1 MPSAVEQR
9 NHNPRVVGST
19 PTAAT
24 NGGYPNNPVLAGNI
38 LNPYSPEDS
47 VDTGENG
54 KDQAGTSSAAIQ
66 RLNSAAIQRR
76 LLTPFKM
83 PSLQVVIAAWPH
95 LGPDAK
101 RRIMA
106 IIRTE
111 DEKARSRQTLP
122 SDGM

>member
-1 MPSAVEQR
+1 
-9 NHNPRVVGST
+9 
-19 PTAAT
+19 
-24 NGGYPNNPVLAGNI
+24 
-38 LNPYSPEDS
+38 
-47 VDTGENG
+47 
-54 KDQAGTSSAAIQ
+54 
-66 RLNSAAIQRR
+66 
-76 LLTPFKM
+76 
-83 PSLQVVIAAWPH
+83 VIAAWPH

>member
-1 MPSAVEQR
+1 MPSAVE
-9 NHNPRVVGST
+9 GC
-19 PTAAT
+19 
-24 NGGYPNNPVLAGNI
+24 PNNPILAGNI
-38 LNPYSPEDS
+38 LTSYPPEDS
-47 VDTGENG
+47 VDTGESG
-54 KDQAGTSSAAIQ
+54 RDQAGTSSAAF
-66 RLNSAAIQRR
+66 SASTAPHLAPPSDAFQDA
-76 LLTPFKM
+76 
-83 PSLQVVIAAWPH
+83 SLQVVISAWPH